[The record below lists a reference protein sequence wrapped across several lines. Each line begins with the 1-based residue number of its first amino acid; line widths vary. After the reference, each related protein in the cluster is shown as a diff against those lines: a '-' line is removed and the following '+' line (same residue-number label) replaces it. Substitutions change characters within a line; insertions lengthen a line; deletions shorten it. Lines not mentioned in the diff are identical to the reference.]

1 MSARIWTIAFGVV
14 AASVAVGAQAEEDVY
29 SNSLRL
35 GAYYVMYDTQA
46 DDIRGPF
53 VPPADHL
60 NLKIRDVITPYFA
73 YVRRLNNHFSLE
85 LAVGAPPLTKTEGK
99 GPATLGSVP
108 YNGQVITTARWLA
121 PTLLL
126 TYSFFDESYP
136 LRPYIGAGINYTRF
150 YSRQSTAAG
159 DAASGGPTSIGLTTS
174 VGPAATIGLAYR
186 VTRHFSIY
194 GSLSASEVDSNL
206 TANTGG
212 VIRTTHISFGPR
224 TAVLA
229 AGYSF

>member
-1 MSARIWTIAFGVV
+1 MIARIWTVAFGILAV
-14 AASVAVGAQAEEDVY
+14 SVTAGARAEEDVL

-35 GAYYVMYDTQA
+35 GAYYVMYDTHA
-46 DDIRGPF
+46 DDIKGPF
-53 VPPADHL
+53 VPAGV
-60 NLKIRDVITPYFA
+60 NLKIQDVVTPYFA
-73 YVRRLNNHFSLE
+73 YVRRLTNHFGVE

-99 GPATLGSVP
+99 GPARLGSVP

-126 TYSFFDESYP
+126 TYTFFDESAR

-159 DAASGGPTSIGLTTS
+159 NAASGGPTSIDLPTS
-174 VGPAATIGLAYR
+174 VGPAATVGISFRL
-186 VTRHFSIY
+186 TRHFSLY
-194 GSLSASEVDSNL
+194 GSISASDVSSRL
-206 TANTGG
+206 TATTAG
-212 VIRTTHISFGPR
+212 VKRTSYISFGPR